1 MLYLTQVI
9 TKSMRNKIVVMLMSF
24 LMYQGFGQEN
34 ESYSKFL
41 KEAWDLYQSK
51 EFYKS
56 GQKYTEAFAV
66 LGHQSNMSDKEIS
79 NRFNAA
85 CAWALAKEPDA
96 AFVQLFK
103 IARSGKFS
111 DHNQLTSDNDLKFL
125 YTDPRWKEVTDIVAA
140 EYEKVKPLSKEELK
154 LIFKRYKNAHQK
166 VFKKGSTVADV
177 DFLYSFYT
185 TDFEY
190 NHPGY
195 GGMYSRQLLY
205 NNTVKFLKKGRYT
218 DSPKSKIVNMIVG
231 LNAIVIEELQEN
243 KTESKMTLIKFRK
256 DKIYYIEEYW

>member
-1 MLYLTQVI
+1 M
-9 TKSMRNKIVVMLMSF
+9 KNKIVVVLISF
-24 LMYQGFGQEN
+24 LMHHGFGQEN
-34 ESYSKFL
+34 ESYSKLL
-41 KEAWDLYQSK
+41 KEAWDLYQSR
-51 EFYKS
+51 EFYTS

-66 LGHQSNMSDKEIS
+66 LDNQSNMSNKEVS

-85 CAWALAKEPDA
+85 CAWALAKESDA

-103 IARSGKFS
+103 IAKEGKFS
-111 DHNQLTSDNDLKFL
+111 NYKQLTNDGDLKSL
-125 YTDPRWKEVTDIVAA
+125 YTDPRWKKVTEIVAA
-140 EYEKVKPLSKEELK
+140 EYEKIKPLSKEELK
-154 LIFKRYKNAHQK
+154 SIFEKYKDAHQK

-177 DFLYSFYT
+177 DFLYRFYT
-185 TDFEY
+185 SDFEY

-195 GGMYSRQLLY
+195 GDIYSRELLY
-205 NNTVKFLKKGRYT
+205 NNTVKYLKKGRYN
-218 DSPKSKIVNMIVG
+218 DFPKSKIVNMIIG

>member
-1 MLYLTQVI
+1 MKNT
-9 TKSMRNKIVVMLMSF
+9 IVVVLMSF
-24 LMYQGFGQEN
+24 LMSQGFGQEN
-34 ESYSKFL
+34 ESYSKLL
-41 KEAWDLYQSK
+41 KEAWDLYQKK
-51 EFYKS
+51 EFYTS
-56 GQKYTEAFAV
+56 GQKYTEAFSV
-66 LGHQSNMSDKEIS
+66 LGHQSNMSEKEIS

-125 YTDPRWKEVTDIVAA
+125 YTDPRWKEVTDIIAA
-140 EYEKVKPLSKEELK
+140 EYEKVKPLSKEALK
-154 LIFKRYKNAHQK
+154 SIFKRYKNAHQK
-166 VFKKGSTVADV
+166 VFKKGSTVTDV

-185 TDFEY
+185 ADFKY

-195 GGMYSRQLLY
+195 GGVYSRELLY
-205 NNTVKFLKKGRYT
+205 NNTVKYLKKGAY
-218 DSPKSKIVNMIVG
+218 DNSPETTIVNMIVG
-231 LNAIVIEELQEN
+231 LNAIVIEKLQEHE
-243 KTESKMTLIKFRK
+243 TESTMTLIKFRK